1 MRYLVVLG
9 MLVFSKSTLWADDTA
24 NWPQF
29 RGPGARGVAE
39 GKGFPATWS
48 KTENVKW
55 SVPVPGRGWSSPVI
69 WGDKVFLT
77 SAVSAGK
84 TSC

>member
-1 MRYLVVLG
+1 MKRYLVVLG
-9 MLVFSKSTLWADDTA
+9 ILVTAQCGLQAEDTI

-39 GKGFPATWS
+39 GKSLPSTWS

-55 SVPVPGRGWSSPVI
+55 RVPVPGRGWSSPVI
-69 WGDKVFLT
+69 WGD
-77 SAVSAGK
+77 
-84 TSC
+84 